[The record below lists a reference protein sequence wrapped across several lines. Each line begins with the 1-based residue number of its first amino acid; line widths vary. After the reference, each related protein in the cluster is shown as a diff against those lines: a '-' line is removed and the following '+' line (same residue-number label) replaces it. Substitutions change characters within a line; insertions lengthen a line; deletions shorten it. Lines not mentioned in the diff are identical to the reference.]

1 MLTPVDIENKVF
13 KKAKIGGYDID
24 DVEDFL
30 EKIIEDYE
38 TLYKKVNEEPE
49 VEKEEP
55 IKITTKTNISAGTE
69 MLSLENTELKEKI
82 SKLENKVAYY
92 KNLEQGISTTI
103 ENAQAESERILA
115 EAKDQAEDIKGEALR
130 EADEIR
136 NNARVDAKDS
146 IKDIEKQILKQEL
159 LLTEKKKQMQIYKV
173 RVKSMLEAQIKI
185 LDDGEIE
192 EDEGQAKSLT
202 IGDIDENYDEDEV

>member
-30 EKIIEDYE
+30 ERIIEDYE
-38 TLYKKVNEEPE
+38 TLYKKVNEAEE
-49 VEKEEP
+49 EKP
-55 IKITTKTNISAGTE
+55 AKAVATKTDISAGTE
-69 MLSLENTELKEKI
+69 MISLENTELKEKI

-103 ENAQAESERILA
+103 ENAQSESEKIIS
-115 EAKDQAEDIKGEALR
+115 EAKDEAENIKGEALK
-130 EADEIR
+130 EAEKIR
-136 NNARVDAKDS
+136 NNAKSDAKDS
-146 IKDIEKQILKQEL
+146 VKDIEKQILKQEL

-173 RVKSMLEAQIKI
+173 RVKSMLEAQLKI

-192 EDEGQAKSLT
+192 QDEAQAKSLT
-202 IGDIDENYDEDEV
+202 VDDFDDFDDEEV

>member
-30 EKIIEDYE
+30 EKIIDDYE
-38 TLYKKVNEEPE
+38 TLYKKANEAKDEQPQK
-49 VEKEEP
+49 VS
-55 IKITTKTNISAGTE
+55 KTDISAGTE
-69 MLSLENTELKEKI
+69 MISLENTELKEKI
-82 SKLENKVAYY
+82 TKLENKVAYY

-103 ENAQAESERILA
+103 ENAQEESEKIVSEAREEADRILSEAKEEAEGMRAKA
-115 EAKDQAEDIKGEALR
+115 EAE
-130 EADEIR
+130 
-136 NNARVDAKDS
+136 AKDS
-146 IKDIEKQILKQEL
+146 IKDIEKQVLKQEL
-159 LLTEKKKQMQIYKV
+159 LLTEKKKQMQIYKI

-192 EDEGQAKSLT
+192 TDEAQAKSL
-202 IGDIDENYDEDEV
+202 IIDDEE

>member
-30 EKIIEDYE
+30 EKIIDDYE
-38 TLYKKVNEEPE
+38 TLYKKANEAKDEQPQK
-49 VEKEEP
+49 VS
-55 IKITTKTNISAGTE
+55 KTDISAGTE
-69 MLSLENTELKEKI
+69 MISLENTELKEKVT
-82 SKLENKVAYY
+82 KLENKVAYY

-103 ENAQAESERILA
+103 ENAQEESEKIVSEAREEADRILS
-115 EAKDQAEDIKGEALR
+115 EAKEEAEGMRAKVEA
-130 EADEIR
+130 E
-136 NNARVDAKDS
+136 AKDS
-146 IKDIEKQILKQEL
+146 IKDIEKQVLKQEL
-159 LLTEKKKQMQIYKV
+159 LLTEKKKQMQIYKI

-192 EDEGQAKSLT
+192 TDEAQAKSL
-202 IGDIDENYDEDEV
+202 IIDDEE

>member
-30 EKIIEDYE
+30 EKIIDDYE
-38 TLYKKVNEEPE
+38 TLYKKANEAKDEQPQK
-49 VEKEEP
+49 VS
-55 IKITTKTNISAGTE
+55 KTDISAGTE
-69 MLSLENTELKEKI
+69 MISLENTELKEKI
-82 SKLENKVAYY
+82 TKLENKVAYY

-103 ENAQAESERILA
+103 ENAQEESEKIVSEAREEADRILSEAKEEAEGMRAKA
-115 EAKDQAEDIKGEALR
+115 EAE
-130 EADEIR
+130 
-136 NNARVDAKDS
+136 AKDS
-146 IKDIEKQILKQEL
+146 IKDMEKQVLKQEL
-159 LLTEKKKQMQIYKV
+159 LLTEKKKQMQIYKI

-192 EDEGQAKSLT
+192 TDEAQAKSL
-202 IGDIDENYDEDEV
+202 IIDDEE

>member
-30 EKIIEDYE
+30 ERIIEDYE
-38 TLYKKVNEEPE
+38 TLYKKVNET
-49 VEKEEP
+49 VEEEQP
-55 IKITTKTNISAGTE
+55 RRTAATKTDISAGTE
-69 MLSLENTELKEKI
+69 MISLENTELKEKI

-103 ENAQAESERILA
+103 ENAQAESEKILS
-115 EAKDQAEDIKGEALR
+115 EAKDEAENIKGEALK
-130 EADEIR
+130 EAEEIR
-136 NNARVDAKDS
+136 SSARDDAKDS
-146 IKDIEKQILKQEL
+146 VKDIEKQILKQEL

-173 RVKSMLEAQIKI
+173 RVKSMLEAQLKI

-192 EDEGQAKSLT
+192 EDEAQAKSLT
-202 IGDIDENYDEDEV
+202 IDDFDDDYDDEEV

>member
-30 EKIIEDYE
+30 EKIIDDYE
-38 TLYKKVNEEPE
+38 TLYKKANEAKDEQPQK
-49 VEKEEP
+49 VS
-55 IKITTKTNISAGTE
+55 KTDISAGTE
-69 MLSLENTELKEKI
+69 MISLENTELKEKI
-82 SKLENKVAYY
+82 TKLENKVASY

-103 ENAQAESERILA
+103 ENAQEESEKIVSEAREEADRILSEAKEEAEGMRAKA
-115 EAKDQAEDIKGEALR
+115 EAE
-130 EADEIR
+130 
-136 NNARVDAKDS
+136 AKDS
-146 IKDIEKQILKQEL
+146 IKDIEKQVLKQEL
-159 LLTEKKKQMQIYKV
+159 LLTEKKKQMQIYKI

-192 EDEGQAKSLT
+192 TDEAQAKSL
-202 IGDIDENYDEDEV
+202 IIDDEE

>member
-30 EKIIEDYE
+30 EKIIDDYE
-38 TLYKKVNEEPE
+38 TLYKKANEAKDEQPQK
-49 VEKEEP
+49 VS
-55 IKITTKTNISAGTE
+55 KTDISAGTE
-69 MLSLENTELKEKI
+69 MISLENTELKEKI
-82 SKLENKVAYY
+82 TKLENKVAYY

-103 ENAQAESERILA
+103 ENAQEESEKIVSEAREEADRILSEAKEEAEGMRAKAESE
-115 EAKDQAEDIKGEALR
+115 
-130 EADEIR
+130 
-136 NNARVDAKDS
+136 AKDS
-146 IKDIEKQILKQEL
+146 IKDIEKQVLKQEL
-159 LLTEKKKQMQIYKV
+159 LLTEKKKQMQIYKI

-192 EDEGQAKSLT
+192 TDEAQAKSL
-202 IGDIDENYDEDEV
+202 IIDDEE

>member
-30 EKIIEDYE
+30 EKIIDDYE
-38 TLYKKVNEEPE
+38 TLYKKANEAKDEQPQK
-49 VEKEEP
+49 VS
-55 IKITTKTNISAGTE
+55 KTDISAGTE
-69 MLSLENTELKEKI
+69 MISLENTELKEKI
-82 SKLENKVAYY
+82 TKLENKVAYY

-103 ENAQAESERILA
+103 ENAQEESEKIVSEAREEADRILSEAKKEAEGMRAKA
-115 EAKDQAEDIKGEALR
+115 EAE
-130 EADEIR
+130 
-136 NNARVDAKDS
+136 AKDS
-146 IKDIEKQILKQEL
+146 IKDIEKQVLKQEL
-159 LLTEKKKQMQIYKV
+159 LLTEKKKQMQIYKI

-192 EDEGQAKSLT
+192 TDEAQAKSLV
-202 IGDIDENYDEDEV
+202 IDDEE

>member
-30 EKIIEDYE
+30 EKIIDDYE
-38 TLYKKVNEEPE
+38 TLYKKANEAKDEQPQK
-49 VEKEEP
+49 VS
-55 IKITTKTNISAGTE
+55 KTDISAGTE
-69 MLSLENTELKEKI
+69 MISLENTELKEKI
-82 SKLENKVAYY
+82 TKLENKVAYY

-103 ENAQAESERILA
+103 ENAQEESEKIVSDAREEADRILSEAKKEAEGMRAKA
-115 EAKDQAEDIKGEALR
+115 EAE
-130 EADEIR
+130 
-136 NNARVDAKDS
+136 AKDS
-146 IKDIEKQILKQEL
+146 IKDIEKQVLKQEL
-159 LLTEKKKQMQIYKV
+159 LLTEKKKQMQIYKI

-192 EDEGQAKSLT
+192 TDEAQAKSL
-202 IGDIDENYDEDEV
+202 IIDDEE

>member
-30 EKIIEDYE
+30 EKIIDDYE
-38 TLYKKVNEEPE
+38 TLYKKANEAKDEQPQK
-49 VEKEEP
+49 VS
-55 IKITTKTNISAGTE
+55 KTDISAGTE
-69 MLSLENTELKEKI
+69 MISLENTELKEKI
-82 SKLENKVAYY
+82 TKLENKVAYY

-103 ENAQAESERILA
+103 ENAQEESEKIVSGAREEADRILSEAKKEAEGMRAKA
-115 EAKDQAEDIKGEALR
+115 EAE
-130 EADEIR
+130 
-136 NNARVDAKDS
+136 AKDS
-146 IKDIEKQILKQEL
+146 IKDIEKQVLKQEL
-159 LLTEKKKQMQIYKV
+159 LLTEKKKQMQIYKI

-192 EDEGQAKSLT
+192 TDEAQAKSL
-202 IGDIDENYDEDEV
+202 IIDDEE

>member
-30 EKIIEDYE
+30 EKIIDDYE
-38 TLYKKVNEEPE
+38 TLYKKANEAKDEQLQK
-49 VEKEEP
+49 VS
-55 IKITTKTNISAGTE
+55 KTDISAGTE
-69 MLSLENTELKEKI
+69 MISLENTELKEKVT
-82 SKLENKVAYY
+82 KLENKVAYY

-103 ENAQAESERILA
+103 ENAQEESEKIVSQAREEADRILSEAKKEAEGMRAKA
-115 EAKDQAEDIKGEALR
+115 EAE
-130 EADEIR
+130 
-136 NNARVDAKDS
+136 AKDS
-146 IKDIEKQILKQEL
+146 IKDIEKQVLKQEL
-159 LLTEKKKQMQIYKV
+159 LLTEKKKQMQIYKI

-192 EDEGQAKSLT
+192 TDEAQAKSL
-202 IGDIDENYDEDEV
+202 IIDDEE

>member
-30 EKIIEDYE
+30 EKIIDDYE
-38 TLYKKVNEEPE
+38 TLYKKANEAKDEQPQK
-49 VEKEEP
+49 VS
-55 IKITTKTNISAGTE
+55 KTDISAGTE
-69 MLSLENTELKEKI
+69 MISLENTELKEKI
-82 SKLENKVAYY
+82 TKLENKVAYY

-103 ENAQAESERILA
+103 ENAQEESEKIVSDAREEADRILSEAKEEAEGMRVKAESE
-115 EAKDQAEDIKGEALR
+115 
-130 EADEIR
+130 
-136 NNARVDAKDS
+136 AKDS
-146 IKDIEKQILKQEL
+146 IKDIEKQVLKQEL
-159 LLTEKKKQMQIYKV
+159 LLTEKKKQMQIYKI

-192 EDEGQAKSLT
+192 TDEAQAKSL
-202 IGDIDENYDEDEV
+202 IIDDEE

>member
-30 EKIIEDYE
+30 EKIIDDYE
-38 TLYKKVNEEPE
+38 TLYKKANEAKDEQPQK
-49 VEKEEP
+49 VS
-55 IKITTKTNISAGTE
+55 KTDISAGTE
-69 MLSLENTELKEKI
+69 MISLENTELKEKI
-82 SKLENKVAYY
+82 TKLENKVAYY

-103 ENAQAESERILA
+103 ENAQEESGKIVSEAREEADRILSEAKKEAEGMRAKA
-115 EAKDQAEDIKGEALR
+115 EAE
-130 EADEIR
+130 
-136 NNARVDAKDS
+136 AKDS
-146 IKDIEKQILKQEL
+146 IKDIEKQVLKQEL
-159 LLTEKKKQMQIYKV
+159 LLTEKKKQMQIYKI

-192 EDEGQAKSLT
+192 TDEAQAKSL
-202 IGDIDENYDEDEV
+202 IIDDEE

>member
-38 TLYKKVNEEPE
+38 TLYKKVNEAPEPP
-49 VEKEEP
+49 KEEP
-55 IKITTKTNISAGTE
+55 IKVTTKTNISAGTE

-115 EAKDQAEDIKGEALR
+115 EAKDEAEDIKGEALR

-136 NNARVDAKDS
+136 NNARSDAKDS
-146 IKDIEKQILKQEL
+146 VKDIEKQILKQEL

-192 EDEGQAKSLT
+192 D
-202 IGDIDENYDEDEV
+202 DEDLKTSTVDKIDDDFDDDEV

>member
-30 EKIIEDYE
+30 EKIIDDYE
-38 TLYKKVNEEPE
+38 TLYKKANEAKNEQPQK
-49 VEKEEP
+49 VS
-55 IKITTKTNISAGTE
+55 KTDISAGTE
-69 MLSLENTELKEKI
+69 MISLENTELKEKI
-82 SKLENKVAYY
+82 TKLENKVAYY

-103 ENAQAESERILA
+103 ENAQEESEKIVSEAREEADRILSEAKKEAEGMRAKA
-115 EAKDQAEDIKGEALR
+115 EAE
-130 EADEIR
+130 
-136 NNARVDAKDS
+136 AKDS
-146 IKDIEKQILKQEL
+146 IKDIEKQVLKQEL
-159 LLTEKKKQMQIYKV
+159 LLTEKKKQMQIYKI

-192 EDEGQAKSLT
+192 TDEAQAKSL
-202 IGDIDENYDEDEV
+202 IIDDEE

>member
-30 EKIIEDYE
+30 EKIIDDYE
-38 TLYKKVNEEPE
+38 TLYKKANEAKDEQPQK
-49 VEKEEP
+49 VS
-55 IKITTKTNISAGTE
+55 KTDISAGTE
-69 MLSLENTELKEKI
+69 MISLENTELKEKI
-82 SKLENKVAYY
+82 TKLENKVTYY

-103 ENAQAESERILA
+103 ENAQEESEKIVSEAREEADRILSEAKEEAEGMRAKAESE
-115 EAKDQAEDIKGEALR
+115 
-130 EADEIR
+130 
-136 NNARVDAKDS
+136 AKDS
-146 IKDIEKQILKQEL
+146 IKDIEKQVLKQEL
-159 LLTEKKKQMQIYKV
+159 LLTEKKKQMQIYKI

-192 EDEGQAKSLT
+192 TDEAQAKSL
-202 IGDIDENYDEDEV
+202 IIDDEE

>member
-38 TLYKKVNEEPE
+38 GLYKKANESKSEPAPR
-49 VEKEEP
+49 VP
-55 IKITTKTNISAGTE
+55 KTDISAGTE
-69 MLSLENTELKEKI
+69 MLSLENTELKEKLT
-82 SKLENKVAYY
+82 KLENKVAYY
-92 KNLEQGISTTI
+92 KSLEEGINTTI
-103 ENAQAESERILA
+103 ENAQGESENILSNAKEEADKIHEEAIKDAESIKAKA
-115 EAKDQAEDIKGEALR
+115 EI
-130 EADEIR
+130 
-136 NNARVDAKDS
+136 DAKES
-146 IKDIEKQILKQEL
+146 IKDIEKKVLKQEL

-185 LDDGEIE
+185 LNDGEIE
-192 EDEGQAKSLT
+192 EDEKQAKSIT
-202 IGDIDENYDEDEV
+202 IDDTEEV

>member
-30 EKIIEDYE
+30 EKIIDDYE
-38 TLYKKVNEEPE
+38 TLYKKANEAKDEQPQK
-49 VEKEEP
+49 VS
-55 IKITTKTNISAGTE
+55 KTDISAGTE
-69 MLSLENTELKEKI
+69 MISLENTELKEKI
-82 SKLENKVAYY
+82 TKLENKVAYY

-103 ENAQAESERILA
+103 ENAQEESEKIVSEAREKADRILSEAKKEAEGMRAKA
-115 EAKDQAEDIKGEALR
+115 EAE
-130 EADEIR
+130 
-136 NNARVDAKDS
+136 AKDS
-146 IKDIEKQILKQEL
+146 IKDIEKQVLKQEL
-159 LLTEKKKQMQIYKV
+159 LLTEKKKQMQIYKI

-192 EDEGQAKSLT
+192 TDEAQAKSL
-202 IGDIDENYDEDEV
+202 IIDDEE

>member
-30 EKIIEDYE
+30 EKIIDDYE
-38 TLYKKVNEEPE
+38 TLYKKANEAKDEQPQK
-49 VEKEEP
+49 VS
-55 IKITTKTNISAGTE
+55 KTDISAGTE
-69 MLSLENTELKEKI
+69 MISLENTELKEKVT
-82 SKLENKVAYY
+82 KLEKKVAYY

-103 ENAQAESERILA
+103 ENAQEESEKIVSEAREEADRILSEAKKEAEGMRAKA
-115 EAKDQAEDIKGEALR
+115 EAE
-130 EADEIR
+130 
-136 NNARVDAKDS
+136 AKDS
-146 IKDIEKQILKQEL
+146 IKDIEKQVLKQEL
-159 LLTEKKKQMQIYKV
+159 LLTEKKKQMQIYKI

-192 EDEGQAKSLT
+192 TDEAQAKSL
-202 IGDIDENYDEDEV
+202 IIDDEE

>member
-30 EKIIEDYE
+30 EKIIDDYE
-38 TLYKKVNEEPE
+38 TLYKKANEAKDEQPQK
-49 VEKEEP
+49 VS
-55 IKITTKTNISAGTE
+55 KTDISAGTE
-69 MLSLENTELKEKI
+69 MISLENTELKEKVT
-82 SKLENKVAYY
+82 KLENKVAYY

-103 ENAQAESERILA
+103 ENAQEESEKIVSEAREEADRILSEAKEEAEGMRAKA
-115 EAKDQAEDIKGEALR
+115 EAE
-130 EADEIR
+130 
-136 NNARVDAKDS
+136 AKDS
-146 IKDIEKQILKQEL
+146 IKDMEKKVLKQEL
-159 LLTEKKKQMQIYKV
+159 LLTEKKKQMQIYKI

-192 EDEGQAKSLT
+192 TDEAQAKSL
-202 IGDIDENYDEDEV
+202 IIDDEE

>member
-38 TLYKKVNEEPE
+38 GLYKKANESKSEPAPR
-49 VEKEEP
+49 VP
-55 IKITTKTNISAGTE
+55 KTDISAGTE
-69 MLSLENTELKEKI
+69 MLSLENTELKEKLT
-82 SKLENKVAYY
+82 KLENKVAYY
-92 KNLEQGISTTI
+92 KSLEEGINTTI
-103 ENAQAESERILA
+103 ENAQGESENILSNAKEEADKIHEEAIKDAESIKAKA
-115 EAKDQAEDIKGEALR
+115 EI
-130 EADEIR
+130 
-136 NNARVDAKDS
+136 DAKES
-146 IKDIEKQILKQEL
+146 IKDIEKKVLKQEL

-192 EDEGQAKSLT
+192 EDEKQAKSIT
-202 IGDIDENYDEDEV
+202 IDDTEEV

>member
-30 EKIIEDYE
+30 EKIIDDYE
-38 TLYKKVNEEPE
+38 TLYKKANEAKDEQPQK
-49 VEKEEP
+49 VS
-55 IKITTKTNISAGTE
+55 KTDISAGTE
-69 MLSLENTELKEKI
+69 MISLENTELKEKI
-82 SKLENKVAYY
+82 TKLENKVAYY

-103 ENAQAESERILA
+103 ENAQEESEKIVSEAREEADRILSEAKKEAEGMRSKA
-115 EAKDQAEDIKGEALR
+115 EAE
-130 EADEIR
+130 
-136 NNARVDAKDS
+136 AKDS
-146 IKDIEKQILKQEL
+146 IKDIEKQVLKQEL
-159 LLTEKKKQMQIYKV
+159 LLTEKKKQMQIYKI

-192 EDEGQAKSLT
+192 TDEAQAKSL
-202 IGDIDENYDEDEV
+202 IIDDEE

>member
-30 EKIIEDYE
+30 EKIIDDYE
-38 TLYKKVNEEPE
+38 TLYKKANEAKDEQPQK
-49 VEKEEP
+49 VS
-55 IKITTKTNISAGTE
+55 KTDISAGTE
-69 MLSLENTELKEKI
+69 MISLENTELKEKI
-82 SKLENKVAYY
+82 TKLENKVAYY

-103 ENAQAESERILA
+103 ENAQEESEKIVSEAREEADRILS
-115 EAKDQAEDIKGEALR
+115 EAKEEAEGMRAKAAAE
-130 EADEIR
+130 
-136 NNARVDAKDS
+136 AKDS
-146 IKDIEKQILKQEL
+146 IKDMEKQVLKQEL
-159 LLTEKKKQMQIYKV
+159 LLTEKKKQMQIYKI

-192 EDEGQAKSLT
+192 TDEAQAKSL
-202 IGDIDENYDEDEV
+202 IIDDEE

>member
-30 EKIIEDYE
+30 EKIIDDYE
-38 TLYKKVNEEPE
+38 TLYKKANEAKDEQPQK
-49 VEKEEP
+49 VS
-55 IKITTKTNISAGTE
+55 KTDISAGTE
-69 MLSLENTELKEKI
+69 MISLENTELKEKI
-82 SKLENKVAYY
+82 TKLENKVAYY

-103 ENAQAESERILA
+103 ENAQEESEKIVSEAREEADRILS
-115 EAKDQAEDIKGEALR
+115 EAKEEAEGMRAKAAAE
-130 EADEIR
+130 
-136 NNARVDAKDS
+136 AKDS
-146 IKDIEKQILKQEL
+146 IKDIEKQVLKQEL
-159 LLTEKKKQMQIYKV
+159 LLTEKKKQMQIYKI

-192 EDEGQAKSLT
+192 TDEAQAKSL
-202 IGDIDENYDEDEV
+202 IIDDEE